1 MNSLFKSPLSKTLLV
16 AGTVLLTSACH
27 YQDYNNAEQ
36 ADVRAG
42 QPYVYGNDT
51 VAEQSKHKYAPRPE
65 LEQRTAAIREKLFGG
80 AGRAEAGN

>member
-1 MNSLFKSPLSKTLLV
+1 MHFLFKNILLKAFV
-16 AGTVLLTSACH
+16 VVSTVLLTSACH

-42 QPYVYGNDT
+42 ESYVYGKDT